1 MHCRPS
7 PTAPRRRPLWCPA
20 EQKRQS
26 PAEEPGFFIRRLRRR
41 YFAPA
46 TLPNWLSNGL

>member
-1 MHCRPS
+1 LPGIADRAA
-7 PTAPRRRPLWCPA
+7 APALRCPA